1 MRSVLEGKVREKS
14 CRSHFGLAGMPCLG
28 MMGSMEQSRWMWRM
42 AFLVMSACLFSFGCE
57 SKEDRLIK
65 QREERNKKIAGASRE
80 AIKKSYSLMMDDN
93 RNDRTNAIRSEFENE
108 IESIETRCR
117 LEEEDAERR
126 IQQRRKER
134 ARY

>member
-1 MRSVLEGKVREKS
+1 
-14 CRSHFGLAGMPCLG
+14 
-28 MMGSMEQSRWMWRM
+28 MEQFRRMSRM
-42 AFLVMSACLFSFGCE
+42 AFFVMLACLFSFGCE

-65 QREERNKKIAGASRE
+65 QREERNKKIAADTAE
-80 AIKKSYSLMMDDN
+80 AVKKSYSLMMDDN

-108 IESIETRCR
+108 IESIETRYR
-117 LEEEDAERR
+117 LEEEDTERR